1 MIIFEN
7 IIVAKLNKFFIM
19 KLDRNFFECFE
30 YLFTSFAEL
39 GGGVEKKDFD
49 WFFSIEELV

>member
-7 IIVAKLNKFFIM
+7 IIVAKLNKFFIV